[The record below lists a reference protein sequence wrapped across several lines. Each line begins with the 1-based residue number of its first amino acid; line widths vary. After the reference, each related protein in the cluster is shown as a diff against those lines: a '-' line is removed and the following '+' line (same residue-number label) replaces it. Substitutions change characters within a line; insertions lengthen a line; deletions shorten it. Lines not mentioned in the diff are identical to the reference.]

1 MEAQVENNVKKQTNK
16 QTNKQRKER
25 KKRICAE
32 LNHWKIEE
40 LEKILEKKERNM
52 N

>member
-40 LEKILEKKERNM
+40 VEKILEKKERNM

>member
-1 MEAQVENNVKKQTNK
+1 MEAQVENNVKKKT
-16 QTNKQRKER
+16 TNKQRKEK
-25 KKRICAE
+25 KKRTCAE

>member
-1 MEAQVENNVKKQTNK
+1 METQVENNVKKKK
-16 QTNKQRKER
+16 QIDKEKKR

-40 LEKILEKKERNM
+40 LEKILEKKEFNM
-52 N
+52 S

>member
-1 MEAQVENNVKKQTNK
+1 MEAQVENNVNK
-16 QTNKQRKER
+16 QTNKQINKEKKR
-25 KKRICAE
+25 NKRICAE

-40 LEKILEKKERNM
+40 LEKILEKKELNM